1 MTTVAIVLIVSV
13 FAFAVLGVPLAWSLG
28 LSSLCAILTT
38 GTISLGMLAQRM
50 YTGGAVYAFL
60 AIFFFIFAGNIMTYG
75 GLSKRLIRFA
85 NGLVGHHTGG
95 TSIVCMLACT
105 FFAAI
110 SGSSIATT
118 AAIGGMLYP
127 ELKDYGYPDDYAA
140 TLPAVGGVLGIVI
153 PPSVT
158 FIVYGTTLNISVG
171 KLLFSGVVP
180 GILGGIALSVMCYIF
195 AKKRNYPKGEKMNRK
210 EFWKVAWEAGPA
222 LLTPLIILGGI
233 YSGLFTPTESAAVAT
248 LYSIIA
254 TKLFYKELDWS
265 IYKQAMRDT
274 TQTTANIMIL
284 VMSATCFSWLL
295 TINNIP
301 TMLSTFLLSIVH
313 TKFAFWVGV
322 LVLLV
327 FLGMFMDVSTIILI
341 IAPLLAPVADSFG
354 IDPIQFGCIF
364 VFTLAIGQATPPFGA
379 CLFVSSSISGHGIMR
394 LGLLSIPFI
403 LVLLLV
409 VILTCIFPDLA
420 TLLPSLLMCDK
431 EVIEV

>member
-140 TLPAVGGVLGIVI
+140 MLPAVGGVLGIVI

-254 TKLFYKELDWS
+254 TKFFYKELDWS
-265 IYKQAMRDT
+265 IYKQAMRDI

-420 TLLPSLLMCDK
+420 TLLPSLMAA
-431 EVIEV
+431 

>member
-140 TLPAVGGVLGIVI
+140 MLPAVGGVLGIVI

-254 TKLFYKELDWS
+254 TKFFYKELDWS

-420 TLLPSLLMCDK
+420 TLLPSLMAA
-431 EVIEV
+431 

>member
-1 MTTVAIVLIVSV
+1 
-13 FAFAVLGVPLAWSLG
+13 
-28 LSSLCAILTT
+28 
-38 GTISLGMLAQRM
+38 
-50 YTGGAVYAFL
+50 
-60 AIFFFIFAGNIMTYG
+60 
-75 GLSKRLIRFA
+75 
-85 NGLVGHHTGG
+85 
-95 TSIVCMLACT
+95 
-105 FFAAI
+105 
-110 SGSSIATT
+110 
-118 AAIGGMLYP
+118 
-127 ELKDYGYPDDYAA
+127 
-140 TLPAVGGVLGIVI
+140 
-153 PPSVT
+153 
-158 FIVYGTTLNISVG
+158 
-171 KLLFSGVVP
+171 
-180 GILGGIALSVMCYIF
+180 MCYIF

-254 TKLFYKELDWS
+254 TKFFYKELDWS

-295 TINNIP
+295 TVNNIP

-379 CLFVSSSISGHGIMR
+379 CLFVSSGISGHGIMR
-394 LGLLSIPFI
+394 LGLLSIPFV

-420 TLLPSLLMCDK
+420 TLLPSLMAA
-431 EVIEV
+431 

>member
-38 GTISLGMLAQRM
+38 GTISLGMLAQRK

-95 TSIVCMLACT
+95 TSIVCTLACT

-180 GILGGIALSVMCYIF
+180 GILGSIALSVMCYIF

-254 TKLFYKELDWS
+254 TKFFYKELDWS

-295 TINNIP
+295 TVNNIP

-394 LGLLSIPFI
+394 LGLLSIPFV

-420 TLLPSLLMCDK
+420 TLLPSLMAA
-431 EVIEV
+431 

>member
-95 TSIVCMLACT
+95 TSIVCTLACT

-180 GILGGIALSVMCYIF
+180 GILGSIALSVMCYIF

-254 TKLFYKELDWS
+254 TKFFYKELDWS

-295 TINNIP
+295 TVNNIP

-379 CLFVSSSISGHGIMR
+379 CLFVWYKISIAPEAYMKPRR
-394 LGLLSIPFI
+394 LCLFLL
-403 LVLLLV
+403 
-409 VILTCIFPDLA
+409 
-420 TLLPSLLMCDK
+420 
-431 EVIEV
+431 

>member
-95 TSIVCMLACT
+95 TSIVCTLACT

-127 ELKDYGYPDDYAA
+127 ELKDYGSPDDYAA

-180 GILGGIALSVMCYIF
+180 GILGSIALSVMCYIF

-254 TKLFYKELDWS
+254 TKFFYKELDWS

-295 TINNIP
+295 TVNNIP

-394 LGLLSIPFI
+394 LGLLSIPFV

-420 TLLPSLLMCDK
+420 TLLPSLMAA
-431 EVIEV
+431 

>member
-95 TSIVCMLACT
+95 TSIVCTLACT

-180 GILGGIALSVMCYIF
+180 GILGSIALSVMCYIF

-254 TKLFYKELDWS
+254 TKFFYKELDWS

-295 TINNIP
+295 TV
-301 TMLSTFLLSIVH
+301 TTFQQCSARSSSALSTQNLPFGSVYSCCWYSLECSWMFPLLSSLLPRCLPLSRI
-313 TKFAFWVGV
+313 A
-322 LVLLV
+322 LVSIPYSLAASSYSRSQLV
-327 FLGMFMDVSTIILI
+327 R
-341 IAPLLAPVADSFG
+341 PLLLSAHVS
-354 IDPIQFGCIF
+354 
-364 VFTLAIGQATPPFGA
+364 
-379 CLFVSSSISGHGIMR
+379 LFPAV
-394 LGLLSIPFI
+394 
-403 LVLLLV
+403 
-409 VILTCIFPDLA
+409 
-420 TLLPSLLMCDK
+420 
-431 EVIEV
+431 

>member
-13 FAFAVLGVPLAWSLG
+13 FAFAVFGVPLAWSLG

-38 GTISLGMLAQRM
+38 GTLSLGMLAQRM

-60 AIFFFIFAGNIMTYG
+60 AIFFFVFAGNIMTYG
-75 GLSKRLIRFA
+75 GLSKRLVRFA
-85 NGLVGHHTGG
+85 NGLVGHQTGG

-158 FIVYGTTLNISVG
+158 FIVYGTTVNVSVG
-171 KLLFSGVVP
+171 KLLFSGVIP
-180 GILGGIALSVMCYIF
+180 GVLGGFVLSLLCYFF
-195 AKKRNYPKGEKMNRK
+195 AKKRHYPKGEKMSKK
-210 EFWKVAWEAGPA
+210 EFFKVAKEAGAA
-222 LLTPLIILGGI
+222 LLTPVIILGGI
-233 YSGLFTPTESAAVAT
+233 YSGVFTPTESAAVAT
-248 LYSIIA
+248 LYSILA
-254 TKLFYKELDWS
+254 TKFVYKELDWS
-265 IYKQAMRDT
+265 IYKRAMRDT
-274 TQTTANIMIL
+274 TQTTANIMVL
-284 VMSATCFSWLL
+284 VMAATCFSWLL
-295 TINNIP
+295 TVNNIP
-301 TMLSTFLLSIVH
+301 TLLSNCLLSIVH
-313 TKFAFWVGV
+313 TKLAFWAGV

-341 IAPLLAPVADSFG
+341 IAPLLAPVASSFG
-354 IDPIQFGCIF
+354 IDPIQFGCVF

-379 CLFVSSSISGHGIMR
+379 CLFVSSSMSGHGIMR
-394 LGLLSIPFI
+394 LGVLAIPFVIALLS
-403 LVLLLV
+403 
-409 VILTCIFPDLA
+409 VIVLTCIFPPLA
-420 TLLPSLLMCDK
+420 TLLPSFMSA
-431 EVIEV
+431 

>member
-171 KLLFSGVVP
+171 KLLFSGVVL

-254 TKLFYKELDWS
+254 TKFFYKELDWS

-420 TLLPSLLMCDK
+420 TLLPSLMAA
-431 EVIEV
+431 

>member
-60 AIFFFIFAGNIMTYG
+60 AIFFLIFAGNIMTYG

-254 TKLFYKELDWS
+254 TKFFYKELDWS

-420 TLLPSLLMCDK
+420 TLLPSLMAA
-431 EVIEV
+431 

>member
-28 LSSLCAILTT
+28 LSSPCAILTT

-95 TSIVCMLACT
+95 TSIVCTLACT

-127 ELKDYGYPDDYAA
+127 ELKDYGSPDDYAA

-180 GILGGIALSVMCYIF
+180 GILGSIALSVMCYIF

-254 TKLFYKELDWS
+254 TKFFYKELDWS

-295 TINNIP
+295 TVNNIP

-394 LGLLSIPFI
+394 LGLLSIPFV

-420 TLLPSLLMCDK
+420 TLLPSLMAA
-431 EVIEV
+431 

>member
-254 TKLFYKELDWS
+254 TKFFYKELDWS

-364 VFTLAIGQATPPFGA
+364 VFTLTIGQATPPFGA

-420 TLLPSLLMCDK
+420 TLLPSLMAA
-431 EVIEV
+431 

>member
-95 TSIVCMLACT
+95 TSIVCTLACT

-127 ELKDYGYPDDYAA
+127 EHKDYGYPDDYAA

-180 GILGGIALSVMCYIF
+180 GILGSIALSVMCYIF

-254 TKLFYKELDWS
+254 TKFFYKELDWS

-295 TINNIP
+295 TVNNIP

-394 LGLLSIPFI
+394 LGLLSIPFV

-420 TLLPSLLMCDK
+420 TLLPSLMAA
-431 EVIEV
+431 

>member
-1 MTTVAIVLIVSV
+1 MTSVAIVLIVSV

-75 GLSKRLIRFA
+75 GLSKRLVRFA
-85 NGLVGHHTGG
+85 NGLVGHYTGG

-127 ELKDYGYPDDYAA
+127 VLKDYGYPDDYAA

-158 FIVYGTTLNISVG
+158 FIVYGTTVNVSVG

-180 GILGGIALSVMCYIF
+180 GVLGGIVLSVMCYIF
-195 AKKRNYPKGEKMNRK
+195 AKRRNYPKGEKMSRK

-233 YSGLFTPTESAAVAT
+233 YSGIFTPTESAAVAT

-254 TKLFYKELDWS
+254 TKFFYKELDWS
-265 IYKQAMRDT
+265 IYKRAMKDT

-295 TINNIP
+295 TVNNIP
-301 TMLSTFLLSIVH
+301 TMLSTFLLGIVH
-313 TKFAFWVGV
+313 TKFAFWAGV
-322 LVLLV
+322 LLLLV

-341 IAPLLAPVADSFG
+341 IAPLLAPVAYSFG

-379 CLFVSSSISGHGIMR
+379 CLFVSSSMSGHGIMR
-394 LGLLSIPFI
+394 LGVLSIPFV
-403 LVLLLV
+403 LALLLV
-409 VILTCIFPDLA
+409 VVLTCIFPPLA
-420 TLLPSLLMCDK
+420 TLLPSLMGA
-431 EVIEV
+431 

>member
-60 AIFFFIFAGNIMTYG
+60 AIFFFVFAGNIMTYG

-95 TSIVCMLACT
+95 TSIVCTLACT

-180 GILGGIALSVMCYIF
+180 GILGSIALSVMCYIF

-254 TKLFYKELDWS
+254 TKFFYKELDWS

-295 TINNIP
+295 TVNNIP
-301 TMLSTFLLSIVH
+301 HCSARSSSALSTQNLPFGSVYSCCWYSLECSWMFPLLSSLLPRCLPLSRI
-313 TKFAFWVGV
+313 A
-322 LVLLV
+322 LVSIPYSLAASSYSRSQLV
-327 FLGMFMDVSTIILI
+327 R
-341 IAPLLAPVADSFG
+341 PLLLSAHVS
-354 IDPIQFGCIF
+354 
-364 VFTLAIGQATPPFGA
+364 
-379 CLFVSSSISGHGIMR
+379 LFPAV
-394 LGLLSIPFI
+394 
-403 LVLLLV
+403 
-409 VILTCIFPDLA
+409 
-420 TLLPSLLMCDK
+420 
-431 EVIEV
+431 

>member
-140 TLPAVGGVLGIVI
+140 ALPAVGGVLGIVI

-254 TKLFYKELDWS
+254 TKFFYKELDWS

-420 TLLPSLLMCDK
+420 TLLPSLMAA
-431 EVIEV
+431 

>member
-38 GTISLGMLAQRM
+38 GTISLGMLAKRM

-254 TKLFYKELDWS
+254 TKFFYKELDWS

-420 TLLPSLLMCDK
+420 TLLPSLMAA
-431 EVIEV
+431 

>member
-95 TSIVCMLACT
+95 TSIVCTLACT

-127 ELKDYGYPDDYAA
+127 ELIDYGYPDDYAA

-180 GILGGIALSVMCYIF
+180 GILGSIALSVMCYIF

-254 TKLFYKELDWS
+254 TKFFYKELDWS

-295 TINNIP
+295 TVNNIP

-394 LGLLSIPFI
+394 LGLLSIPFV

-420 TLLPSLLMCDK
+420 TLLPSLMAA
-431 EVIEV
+431 